1 MAGFQVFGKMR
12 NRMLKLNLHG
22 FTEFIT
28 GLTPSTSTRFPVT
41 SLNLTVT
48 AVFLALSAGSR
59 GLRL

>member
-1 MAGFQVFGKMR
+1 MR

-28 GLTPSTSTRFPVT
+28 GLTPSTSTRFPGHVAQPDR
-41 SLNLTVT
+41 SR
-48 AVFLALSAGSR
+48 FLALSAGSR